1 MSDPIFSAPIT
12 NPFPL
17 FNVNLSA
24 SNRTSVDIDG
34 DGDLDTFVG
43 NYEGNTL
50 FYRNTG
56 SASSA
61 TFAAPIT
68 NPFGLKDVGYSSRPT
83 FADIDGDGDLDAF
96 IGNFY
101 GETMFFRNNSDV
113 TAPTATIVVAD
124 SSLSAGETSL
134 VTITFSEAV
143 TGFTNDDLAIA
154 NGTLTNV
161 TSADSGKTW
170 TATFTPTANIS
181 DTTNLITLNN
191 TGVVDLAGNA
201 GVGSTNSNNY
211 AIDTARPTATIVVA
225 DNSLRI
231 GETSLVTITFSEAV
245 TGFTNADLTIANGTL
260 TNVASSNGGITWTA
274 TLTPTTNIS
283 DTTNIITLSNTGVS
297 DSAGNAGAGTTDSN
311 NYAIDTA
318 RPTATIVVADNS
330 LRIGETSLVTITFS
344 EAATSFTSADL
355 EIANGTLNSLSSS
368 DGGVTWTATLT
379 PTTNISDTTN
389 IITLDNTG
397 VADLAGN
404 AGTGTTN
411 SGNYAI
417 DTARPTATIVVAD
430 SSLSAGETSLVTI
443 TFSEAVTG
451 FTSADLTI
459 ANGTLNSLSSSD
471 GGVTWTATLTP
482 TTNISDTTNIITLDN
497 TGVVDLAG
505 NAGVGTTDS
514 GNYAIDTARPT
525 ATIVVADSSLSAGE
539 TSLVTITF
547 SEAVTGF
554 TSADLTIA
562 NGTLN
567 SLSSSD
573 GGVTWTATLTPTTN
587 ISDTTNIITLDNT
600 GVVDL
605 AGNAGVG
612 TTDSGNYVIET
623 SLTPT
628 ITSVTYNSITGTLE
642 VTGTDFLALA
652 GANNDIDVSKLTITG
667 EGGTT
672 YTLTSG
678 NVEITSGTQFI
689 VTLNRADKIALSAII
704 NQNGISSIGGSTYNL
719 AAAEN
724 WAAGANAIVIDVDS
738 NNELTANS
746 NIFTLVAANFGLS
759 DVGSSSNPTLVDIDG
774 DGDLDAFV
782 GNKDG
787 NTLFYENTGSATF
800 AAATTNPFGLSDVGS
815 SSNPTLV
822 DIDGDGD
829 LDAFVG
835 NKDGNTLFYEN
846 TGSASSA
853 TFAAA
858 TTNPFGLSDIGQ
870 YSSPTFVDIDRDGDL
885 DAFIGNYDGNTLF
898 YENTGS
904 ASSATFAAA
913 TTNPFGLSD
922 VGYSSKPT
930 FVDIDGDGDLDAF
943 VGNSNGNTLFYEN
956 TGSASS
962 ATFAAATNNP
972 FGLSDVGY
980 LSSPTLV
987 DIDKDG
993 DLDAFVGNSDGNT
1006 LFFLNNSL
1014 PTAKIVVADMALL
1027 VGETSLVTITFSKA
1041 VTGFTNDDLTIANG
1055 TLTNVTSTDSGKTW
1069 TATFTPNTNISDATN
1084 IITLDNTGVADLAGN
1099 AGVGTTDSGNYA
1111 IETSLTPTITS
1122 VTYNSITGTLEVT
1135 GTDFLALAGADND
1148 IDVSKLT
1155 IAGEGGATY
1164 TLTSGNVEI
1173 TSGTKFI
1180 VTLNGADKTALGAII
1195 NRDGVSSIG
1204 GSTYNLAAAENWAA
1218 GANAIV
1224 IDVDSNNGLTANS
1237 NIFTLVAANF
1247 GLSDVGFYSTP
1258 TFVDIDEDG
1267 DLDAFVGERYGNTLF
1282 YENTGSASSAT
1293 FAAATTNPFGLS
1305 DVGYSSKPTFVDI
1318 DRDGDL
1324 DAFIGNYDGNT
1335 LFYENTGSA
1344 TFAAAT
1350 TNPFGLS
1357 DVGSWSTP
1365 TFVDIDRDGDLD
1377 AFVGNSNG
1385 NTLFYENTGSAS
1397 SATFAAATTNPFG
1410 LSDVGSWSTPTFV
1423 DIDRDGDLDAFVGNS
1438 NGNTLFYENTG
1449 SASSATFAAATTN
1462 SFGLSDVGSWST
1474 PTFVDIDRDGDLDAF
1489 VGERYGN
1496 TLFYE
1501 NTGSASS
1508 ATFAAATTNPFGL
1521 SDVGY
1526 FSSPTFVDI
1535 DGDGD
1540 LDALIGN
1547 DSGNTLF
1554 FRNGSTASND
1564 AVDITQINQQ
1574 IATGTLLAND
1584 SGNYLRITGLTS
1596 TSGNAQLNNNGTPT
1610 NFSDDY
1616 ISYHLSVGYGYTGTD
1631 SFTYTINDGTR
1642 NSTPATVTLNI
1653 AIPQLDG
1660 DANNNTLVGSAY
1672 ADIIDGKAGN
1682 DILIGGSGND
1692 TLYGS
1697 EGNDLLRD
1705 NLGNDSLVGGAG
1717 NDNLYAGTGADTLEG
1732 GAGNDSYYIS
1742 YYATEGTNDTIIETV
1757 DGGIDTAYSVLAVDA
1772 LADNVERLVLIG
1784 TANINATGNT
1794 LDNIISGNSGDNS
1807 LDGGTGNDIL
1817 RGYAGDDRLM
1827 GSAGNDNLY
1836 GGEGADTLVGGAG
1849 NDIYYLS
1856 YGSDTVND
1864 SISEDADS
1872 GTDGAYSILTVAALA
1887 DNVENLV
1894 LLGTG
1899 SINATGNSID
1909 NIIYGNS
1916 GDNSLDGGDGKDIIS
1931 GGAGNDTIMGG
1942 AGNDTISGNA
1952 GNDSITG
1959 GTNND
1964 TLRDT
1969 LGNDTLIGG
1978 EGDDNLYAGE
1988 GADSLQGGAGN
1999 DVYYIS
2005 YGTDTANDVIA
2016 ESAAGGTDTAYS
2028 ILTVDALAAHVEY
2041 LRLIGTADVNATGN
2055 SENNVIY
2062 GNSGNN
2068 SLDGDTGN
2076 DVLRDTLGNDTLIGG
2091 EGNDNFYGGEG
2102 TDSLVGGT
2110 GNDIYYISYFASEG
2124 SNDVIV
2130 EAADEG
2136 YDTAYSVLAVTAL
2149 AANVERL
2156 ILLGT
2161 SDIKATGNDLNNTIY
2176 GNSGSNMIT
2185 GGKGN
2190 DVLIGGTGIDTFV
2203 LNTPNNGIDYISDFA
2218 ASEKLDISSF
2228 GLSTFTLLTGA
2239 GVTTANA
2246 ANQFIFNTTNGS
2258 LYFDADG
2265 ASGNAAVQIATLRG
2279 VSSLTIGDFL
2289 NSVSV

>member
-1 MSDPIFSAPIT
+1 LLATIVSNLHLPICTHFIYLINQIMSDPIFSAPIF

-17 FNVNLSA
+17 FNVVSP
-24 SNRTSVDIDG
+24 SNRTSVDIDR
-34 DGDLDTFVG
+34 DGDLDLFVG
-43 NYEGNTL
+43 ISNGDTL

-56 SASSA
+56 SG
-61 TFAAPIT
+61 TFAAATT
-68 NPFGLKDVGYSSRPT
+68 NPFGLRNVGYSSRPT
-83 FADIDGDGDLDAF
+83 FVDVDGDGDLDAF
-96 IGNFY
+96 IGNSY
-101 GETMFFRNNSDV
+101 GGTMFFRNNSDV

-124 SSLSAGETSL
+124 SSLSAGETSSI
-134 VTITFSEAV
+134 TITFSEAV
-143 TGFTNDDLAIA
+143 TGFTNDDLTIA

-170 TATFTPTANIS
+170 TATFTPTTNIS
-181 DTTNLITLNN
+181 DTINLITLNN

-225 DNSLRI
+225 DSSLSA

-245 TGFTNADLTIANGTL
+245 TGFTNGDLTIANGTL
-260 TNVASSNGGITWTA
+260 NGVSSSDGGVTWTA

-297 DSAGNAGAGTTDSN
+297 DFAGNAGTGTTDSN

-330 LRIGETSLVTITFS
+330 LSI
-344 EAATSFTSADL
+344 
-355 EIANGTLNSLSSS
+355 
-368 DGGVTWTATLT
+368 
-379 PTTNISDTTN
+379 
-389 IITLDNTG
+389 
-397 VADLAGN
+397 
-404 AGTGTTN
+404 
-411 SGNYAI
+411 
-417 DTARPTATIVVAD
+417 
-430 SSLSAGETSLVTI
+430 GETSLVTI

-451 FTSADLTI
+451 FTNGNLAI
-459 ANGTLNSLSSSD
+459 ANGTLTNVTSADS
-471 GGVTWTATLTP
+471 GKTWTATFTP

-514 GNYAIDTARPT
+514 GNYAI
-525 ATIVVADSSLSAGE
+525 
-539 TSLVTITF
+539 
-547 SEAVTGF
+547 
-554 TSADLTIA
+554 
-562 NGTLN
+562 
-567 SLSSSD
+567 
-573 GGVTWTATLTPTTN
+573 
-587 ISDTTNIITLDNT
+587 
-600 GVVDL
+600 
-605 AGNAGVG
+605 
-612 TTDSGNYVIET
+612 ET

-628 ITSVTYNSITGTLE
+628 ITTVNYNSSTGTLE

-652 GANNDIDVSKLTITG
+652 GADNDIDVSKLTITG
-667 EGGTT
+667 EGGAT

-678 NVEITSGTQFI
+678 NVEITSGTKFV
-689 VTLNRADKIALSAII
+689 VTLNGADKTALGAII
-704 NQNGISSIGGSTYNL
+704 NRDGVSSIGGNTYNL
-719 AAAEN
+719 AATED
-724 WAAGANAIVIDVDS
+724 WAAGANVTDVD
-738 NNELTANS
+738 NNNGLTANS
-746 NIFTLVAANFGLS
+746 NPVFSTATTNPFGLS
-759 DVGSSSNPTLVDIDG
+759 DVGSFSSPTFVDIDG

-782 GNKDG
+782 GN
-787 NTLFYENTGSATF
+787 NS
-800 AAATTNPFGLSDVGS
+800 
-815 SSNPTLV
+815 
-822 DIDGDGD
+822 
-829 LDAFVG
+829 
-835 NKDGNTLFYEN
+835 GNTLFYEN

-858 TTNPFGLSDIGQ
+858 TTNPFGLSPINGN
-870 YSSPTFVDIDRDGDL
+870 YNSSPTLVDIDGDGDL
-885 DAFIGNYDGNTLF
+885 DAFVGNGDGNTLF
-898 YENTGS
+898 YRNTGSASSAAFATAATNPFGLSNVVSNSSPTLVDIDGDGDLDAFVGNNDGNTLFYRNTGS

-913 TTNPFGLSD
+913 TTNPFGLSQF
-922 VGYSSKPT
+922 GSKSNPT
-930 FVDIDGDGDLDAF
+930 FIDID
-943 VGNSNGNTLFYEN
+943 
-956 TGSASS
+956 
-962 ATFAAATNNP
+962 
-972 FGLSDVGY
+972 
-980 LSSPTLV
+980 
-987 DIDKDG
+987 
-993 DLDAFVGNSDGNT
+993 
-1006 LFFLNNSL
+1006 
-1014 PTAKIVVADMALL
+1014 
-1027 VGETSLVTITFSKA
+1027 
-1041 VTGFTNDDLTIANG
+1041 
-1055 TLTNVTSTDSGKTW
+1055 
-1069 TATFTPNTNISDATN
+1069 
-1084 IITLDNTGVADLAGN
+1084 
-1099 AGVGTTDSGNYA
+1099 
-1111 IETSLTPTITS
+1111 
-1122 VTYNSITGTLEVT
+1122 
-1135 GTDFLALAGADND
+1135 
-1148 IDVSKLT
+1148 
-1155 IAGEGGATY
+1155 
-1164 TLTSGNVEI
+1164 
-1173 TSGTKFI
+1173 
-1180 VTLNGADKTALGAII
+1180 
-1195 NRDGVSSIG
+1195 R
-1204 GSTYNLAAAENWAA
+1204 
-1218 GANAIV
+1218 
-1224 IDVDSNNGLTANS
+1224 
-1237 NIFTLVAANF
+1237 
-1247 GLSDVGFYSTP
+1247 
-1258 TFVDIDEDG
+1258 DG
-1267 DLDAFVGERYGNTLF
+1267 DLDAFVGEKYGNTLF

-1305 DVGYSSKPTFVDI
+1305 DVGY
-1318 DRDGDL
+1318 
-1324 DAFIGNYDGNT
+1324 N
-1335 LFYENTGSA
+1335 
-1344 TFAAAT
+1344 
-1350 TNPFGLS
+1350 
-1357 DVGSWSTP
+1357 
-1365 TFVDIDRDGDLD
+1365 
-1377 AFVGNSNG
+1377 
-1385 NTLFYENTGSAS
+1385 
-1397 SATFAAATTNPFG
+1397 
-1410 LSDVGSWSTPTFV
+1410 
-1423 DIDRDGDLDAFVGNS
+1423 
-1438 NGNTLFYENTG
+1438 
-1449 SASSATFAAATTN
+1449 
-1462 SFGLSDVGSWST
+1462 
-1474 PTFVDIDRDGDLDAF
+1474 
-1489 VGERYGN
+1489 
-1496 TLFYE
+1496 
-1501 NTGSASS
+1501 
-1508 ATFAAATTNPFGL
+1508 
-1521 SDVGY
+1521 
-1526 FSSPTFVDI
+1526 SSPTVVDI

-1540 LDALIGN
+1540 LDAFIGDKN
-1547 DSGNTLF
+1547 GNTLF

-1564 AVDITQINQQ
+1564 AVNITQVNQQ
-1574 IATGTLLAND
+1574 IATSTLLAND
-1584 SGNYLRITGLTS
+1584 SGNYLRVTGLAS
-1596 TSGNAQLNNNGTPT
+1596 ASGNAQLNNNGTPT

-1616 ISYHLSVGYGYTGTD
+1616 ISYHLNVGYGYTGTD
-1631 SFTYTINDGTR
+1631 TFTYTVNDGNY

-1682 DILIGGSGND
+1682 DNLAGGAGND
-1692 TLYGS
+1692 TLYGG

-1705 NLGNDSLVGGAG
+1705 NLGDDSLVGGAG

-1757 DGGIDTAYSVLAVDA
+1757 DGGIDTAYSVLAVDV

-1794 LDNIISGNSGDNS
+1794 LDNSIYGNSGDNS

-1817 RGYAGDDRLM
+1817 RGYAGNDRLT
-1827 GSAGNDNLY
+1827 GGVGNDNLY
-1836 GGEGADTLVGGAG
+1836 GGEGADTLAGGAG

-1864 SISEDADS
+1864 AISEAADS
-1872 GTDGAYSILTVAALA
+1872 GTDIAYSVAIVATLA

-1899 SINATGNSID
+1899 AINATGNSLD

-1931 GGAGNDTIMGG
+1931 GGAGNDSIMGG

-1969 LGNDTLIGG
+1969 LGDDTLIGG

-2016 ESAAGGTDTAYS
+2016 ESAGGGTDTAYS

-2076 DVLRDTLGNDTLIGG
+2076 DILRDTLGDDTLIGG

-2102 TDSLVGGT
+2102 TDSLVGGI
-2110 GNDIYYISYFASEG
+2110 GNDIYYISYFVSEG

-2176 GNSGSNMIT
+2176 GNNGNNIIA

-2190 DVLIGGTGIDTFV
+2190 DVLIGGTGTDTFV

-2228 GLSTFTLLTGA
+2228 GLSTFALRTGA